1 MKNFILFFTI
11 CNFISFYNLTA
22 QLGKTETIFTSVTYN
37 EDGTATIHIPKDDKF
52 VGTYQFF
59 VNKSINSQDFQYVDF
74 IPSTENKWT
83 SNSYMTGTVQEYIV
97 FKINQNNQL
106 LSFDVVSMGNKIERP
121 NQLGGILILIDK
133 EIENSLSTEISQL
146 RYDLINEG
154 WDVSTLS
161 IDRGKTPKEVKN
173 LIVDAYN
180 NSKIK
185 FNTLYLLGH
194 IPVPYSGH
202 FSSTGDAPPP
212 DGHVEGSGNHTGA
225 WPSDLYYGD
234 LDGVWTDATVT
245 YEQSASERNNN
256 RPGDGKFDQT
266 LLPSDV
272 ELMVGRVDFYDMP
285 AFADDEITLTKNYLT
300 KAHLWRIGALP
311 SIDRGLID
319 DNFKSL
325 DISNSGYKAINFLF
339 GLDSLFDDRDY
350 LTELRAGDYILSFGT
365 GAGSYTSCNGIGKS
379 SDFAEQKIN
388 TIFTG
393 LAGSFFGD
401 WDSKNNI
408 LRSALAAGALSS
420 FWAGI
425 PDWYLNPMGIGESI
439 GFCTRYS
446 QNANFG
452 SFNGSQRKIHIALM
466 GDPTLT
472 LRPIVPAKNITATE
486 TINGIELD
494 WNESV
499 GDFDGYNLYRINVM
513 TGESQK
519 VNNEIITGAKYIDI
533 SAPTGKFYYQLRTVK
548 FEQMANS
555 SYYTMGLST
564 KSNNVNYTSSINYSL
579 NDGFFVAPNPSNGV
593 FRLHLPDNVNYA
605 KSITIQDLTGRIVM
619 ELDEDFNSEKT
630 INTTLPIGTYILI
643 ANTEKG
649 KLVEKIQVIK

>member
-1 MKNFILFFTI
+1 MKNFILFLIINTF
-11 CNFISFYNLTA
+11 FSFSYLEA
-22 QLGKTETIFTSVTYN
+22 QVGKTQTLFTSVTYN
-37 EDGTATIHIPKDDKF
+37 KDGTATIHIPKDDKF
-52 VGTYQFF
+52 DGTYQFF
-59 VNKSINSQDFQYVDF
+59 VNKSIYSQDFQYVSYIKF
-74 IPSTENKWT
+74 AENEWT
-83 SNSYMTGTVQEYIV
+83 DNTYKTGEIKEYLVLKVNS
-97 FKINQNNQL
+97 NNQAV
-106 LSFDVVSMGNKIERP
+106 SFDVVTLGDKVERP

-133 EIENSLSTEISQL
+133 DIENSLTAEISQL

-161 IDRGKTPKEVKN
+161 IDKVKTPKEVKD
-173 LIVDAYN
+173 LIIEEYN
-180 NSKIK
+180 NKKNK

-202 FSSTGDAPPP
+202 FSSTGAAYPP

-266 LLPSDV
+266 ILPSDV
-272 ELMVGRVDFYDMP
+272 DLKVGRVDFYDMP
-285 AFADDEITLTKNYLT
+285 VFSEDEVTLTKNYLA
-300 KAHLWRIGALP
+300 KAHLWRTGQLL

-319 DNFKSL
+319 DNFKGFG
-325 DISNSGYKAINFLF
+325 ISNSGYKAINSLF

-350 LTELRAGDYILSFGT
+350 LTELRAGDYILSFGD

-420 FWAGI
+420 FWSGI
-425 PDWYLNPMGIGESI
+425 PNWYLNSMGVGESI

-452 SFNGSQRKIHIALM
+452 SFNQSERKIHVALM

-472 LRPIVPAKNITATE
+472 LRPIVSAKNITATN
-486 TINGIELD
+486 TMNGIELD
-494 WNESV
+494 WDKSI
-499 GDFDGYNLYRINVM
+499 GDIDGYNLYRIEAM

-519 VNNEIITGAKYIDI
+519 VNNEVITENNYIDI

-555 SYYTMGLST
+555 SFYTMGLST
-564 KSNNVNYTSSINYSL
+564 KSNNVDFVSSVEYSL
-579 NDGFFVAPNPSNGV
+579 DDGFFVAPNPSYGN
-593 FRLHLPDNVNYA
+593 FRLHLPDNIAYA
-605 KSITIQDLTGRIVM
+605 KSITIQDLTGRIVL
-619 ELDEDFNSEKT
+619 ELDEKFNSERT
-630 INTTLPIGTYILI
+630 INAKLPIGTYILI

-649 KLVEKIQVIK
+649 EFVEKIQIIR

>member
-1 MKNFILFFTI
+1 KNFILFLIINTF
-11 CNFISFYNLTA
+11 FSFSYLEA
-22 QLGKTETIFTSVTYN
+22 QVGKTQTLFTSVTYN
-37 EDGTATIHIPKDDKF
+37 KDGTATIHIPKDDKF
-52 VGTYQFF
+52 DGTYQFF
-59 VNKSINSQDFQYVDF
+59 VNKSIYSQDFQYVSYIKF
-74 IPSTENKWT
+74 AENEWT
-83 SNSYMTGTVQEYIV
+83 DNTYKTGEIKEYLVLKVNS
-97 FKINQNNQL
+97 NNQAV
-106 LSFDVVSMGNKIERP
+106 SFDVVTLGDKVERP

-133 EIENSLSTEISQL
+133 EIENSLTAEISQL

-161 IDRGKTPKEVKN
+161 IDKGKTPKEVKD
-173 LIVDAYN
+173 LIIEEYN
-180 NSKIK
+180 NKKNK

-202 FSSTGDAPPP
+202 FSSTGAAYPP

-266 LLPSDV
+266 ILPSDV
-272 ELMVGRVDFYDMP
+272 DLKVGRVDFYDMP
-285 AFADDEITLTKNYLT
+285 VFSEDEVTLTKNYLA
-300 KAHLWRIGALP
+300 KAHLWRTGQLL

-319 DNFKSL
+319 DNFKGFG
-325 DISNSGYKAINFLF
+325 ISNSGYKAINSLF

-350 LTELRAGDYILSFGT
+350 LTELRAGDYILSFGD

-420 FWAGI
+420 FWSGI
-425 PDWYLNPMGIGESI
+425 PNWYLNSMGVGESI

-452 SFNGSQRKIHIALM
+452 SFNQSERKIHVALM

-472 LRPIVPAKNITATE
+472 LRPIVPAKNITATN
-486 TINGIELD
+486 TMNGIELNWD
-494 WNESV
+494 KSI
-499 GDFDGYNLYRINVM
+499 GDIDGYNLYRIDAM

-519 VNNEIITGAKYIDI
+519 VNNEIIAENNYIDI

-555 SYYTMGLST
+555 SFYTMGLST
-564 KSNNVNYTSSINYSL
+564 KSNNVDFVSSVEYSL
-579 NDGFFVAPNPSNGV
+579 DDGFFVAPNPSYGN
-593 FRLHLPDNVNYA
+593 FRLHLPDNIAYA
-605 KSITIQDLTGRIVM
+605 KSITIQDLTGRIVL
-619 ELDEDFNSEKT
+619 ELDEKFNSEKT
-630 INTTLPIGTYILI
+630 INAKLPVGTYILI

-649 KLVEKIQVIK
+649 EFVEKIQIIR